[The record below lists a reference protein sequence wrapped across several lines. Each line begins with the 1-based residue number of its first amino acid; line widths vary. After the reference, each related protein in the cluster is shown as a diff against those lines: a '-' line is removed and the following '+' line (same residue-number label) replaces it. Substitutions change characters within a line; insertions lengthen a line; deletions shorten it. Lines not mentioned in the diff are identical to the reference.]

1 MYEILEFLI
10 IALTPIFTTTCEEA
24 YSFLNKA
31 NKKES
36 IMLESIQPIKKESI
50 NFKILEEYK
59 NFFDLRNEVN
69 VLIEKAIK
77 DGLVKRTMS

>member
-1 MYEILEFLI
+1 
-10 IALTPIFTTTCEEA
+10 
-24 YSFLNKA
+24 
-31 NKKES
+31 
-36 IMLESIQPIKKESI
+36 MLESIQPIKKESI

-77 DGLVKRTMS
+77 DGLVKRAQWVRIIYRSN